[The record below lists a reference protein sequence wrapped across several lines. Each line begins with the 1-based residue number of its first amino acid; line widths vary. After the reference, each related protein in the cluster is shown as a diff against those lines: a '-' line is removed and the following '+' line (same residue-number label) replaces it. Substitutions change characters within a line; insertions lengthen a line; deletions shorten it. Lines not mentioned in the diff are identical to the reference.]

1 VEEVTAAVRGLHSY
15 EVPESIAFDVAAGSA
30 AYLDWVRT
38 STAARAAVGSL
49 GGKLGTVD
57 AVTGSVVESADPR
70 TEAAL
75 TLKYTDEGT
84 SDAGSV

>member
-30 AYLDWVRT
+30 AYLDWVRQ
-38 STAARAAVGSL
+38 STTGRTPV
-49 GGKLGTVD
+49 GKLGTVD
-57 AVTGSVVESADPR
+57 AVTGSVVESADPI
-70 TEAAL
+70 TEAAV
-75 TLKYTDEGT
+75 TQKYTEEGT